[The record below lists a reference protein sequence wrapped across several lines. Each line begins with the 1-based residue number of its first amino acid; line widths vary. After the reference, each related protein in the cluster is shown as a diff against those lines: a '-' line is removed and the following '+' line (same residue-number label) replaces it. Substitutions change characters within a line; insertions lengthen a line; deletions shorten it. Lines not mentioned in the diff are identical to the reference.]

1 MEHMPVEHMPVAH
14 NVQQVPR
21 LLQGQER
28 GKKAGIKFKTGE
40 RCQLQK
46 DTMLVIL
53 WYDKRQVAVFS
64 NYSPNGQ
71 IHRAKMYQD
80 SSTCRGGSD
89 SGPSPP
95 LQLQHG

>member
-1 MEHMPVEHMPVAH
+1 MEHMPVEH

-21 LLQGQER
+21 SLQGQER
-28 GKKAGIKFKTGE
+28 GKKEGNKVQETPVTKGYNF
-40 RCQLQK
+40 
-46 DTMLVIL
+46 VIL
-53 WYDKRQVAVFS
+53 WYDAVFS

-71 IHRAKMYQD
+71 IHHAKMYQD